1 MAFPIVF
8 FRHANRQ
15 MRRMYS
21 RKLIYWP
28 PPVFIL
34 IDIAAINKWCCSRK
48 RVIYDPWNRKLTSK
62 SNQSSKDSKSEGW
75 ILQNFEKLKTRN
87 PFESCYPLLFPPG
100 FPQQTRIDQITDCIN
115 QRPVYSWFGTYIWT
129 TLLHTYATWVHRVW
143 AKLGSSIVIMYAIY
157 IV

>member
-15 MRRMYS
+15 MRRMYY

-48 RVIYDPWNRKLTSK
+48 RVIYDPWNRKLTSIA
-62 SNQSSKDSKSEGW
+62 NQSSKDSKSEGW
-75 ILQNFEKLKTRN
+75 ILQNFGKLKTRN

-115 QRPVYSWFGTYIWT
+115 QRPVYSRFGTYIWT
-129 TLLHTYATWVHRVW
+129 TLLHTNVCNLSPQS
-143 AKLGSSIVIMYAIY
+143 LGRTRK
-157 IV
+157 